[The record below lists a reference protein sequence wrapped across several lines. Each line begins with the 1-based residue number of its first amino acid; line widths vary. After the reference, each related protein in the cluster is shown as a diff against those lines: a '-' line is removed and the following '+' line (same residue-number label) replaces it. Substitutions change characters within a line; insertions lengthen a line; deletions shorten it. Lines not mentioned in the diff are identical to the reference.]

1 MVMLDFTNSRQTS
14 SAHFDDPSCY
24 DSTFTCQKKK
34 KCNTTIITERE
45 TKYLYEKTELETIT
59 RLFVSIDRKSVV

>member
-34 KCNTTIITERE
+34 KMQLLLRKEKQNTY
-45 TKYLYEKTELETIT
+45 TKKP
-59 RLFVSIDRKSVV
+59 S